1 MYPAEAKFL
10 VVDDFLMV
18 RDMVK
23 KALNGKGLSN
33 IITAKNGQEAL
44 AVLNEYHNKKEP
56 IDLIISDWNMPVMT
70 GIDLLK
76 NCKLDKNLKNIPFLM
91 VTAERDQAQIMEAAK
106 LGVSDYIIKPFS
118 STTLL
123 EKIEKIYQKK
133 MKTEKGI

>member
-1 MYPAEAKFL
+1 MYSANTKFL
-10 VVDDFLMV
+10 VVDDFMMV

-23 KALNGKGLSN
+23 KALGAKGLTN
-33 IITAKNGQEAL
+33 IITAKNGHEAL
-44 AVLNEYHNKKEP
+44 TILNESNNKNEP
-56 IDLIISDWNMPVMT
+56 IEFIISDWNMPVMT

-76 NCKLDKNLKNIPFLM
+76 TCRGDDKFKSIPFLM
-91 VTAERDQAQIMEAAK
+91 VTAERDQAQIIEAAK

-133 MKTEKGI
+133 MKTEKGN